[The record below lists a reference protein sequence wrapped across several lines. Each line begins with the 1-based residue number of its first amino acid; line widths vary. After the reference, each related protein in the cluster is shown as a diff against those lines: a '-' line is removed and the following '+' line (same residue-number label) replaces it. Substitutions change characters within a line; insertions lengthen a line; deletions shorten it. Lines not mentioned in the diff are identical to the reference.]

1 MMVRCLSFA
10 ACPVKSSDFQFSSE
24 LVLLSQ
30 EFNTFCISIFK
41 LLLGFT
47 ADISFSAAA
56 KQFATSFYWRYAVF
70 GVVFC
75 KDFF

>member
-10 ACPVKSSDFQFSSE
+10 ACRIKSSDFQFSSE

-41 LLLGFT
+41 LQLVFT
-47 ADISFSAAA
+47 GDMPFSAATR
-56 KQFATSFYWRYAVF
+56 QIATSFYWRYAVF
-70 GVVFC
+70 GGDKTDC
-75 KDFF
+75 N